1 MLAFQIGMFTF
12 TGLTRPQCEVLT
24 ARHHVYL
31 TMVGAPGGRFE
42 GLGVFLTLQVS
53 VPSVIPSRGQLGL
66 KKCSCGM
73 QDDLPVIHDDHLSSQ
88 WCVRNVMAFLRL
100 SFVKGSWIRGSTC
113 FSSCPPRHSQLSQLG
128 YVCA

>member
-31 TMVGAPGGRFE
+31 TMVGAPGGRFA

-66 KKCSCGM
+66 KSAHAACKM
-73 QDDLPVIHDDHLSSQ
+73 
-88 WCVRNVMAFLRL
+88 
-100 SFVKGSWIRGSTC
+100 TC
-113 FSSCPPRHSQLSQLG
+113 PLFTMIISPPNGASEM
-128 YVCA
+128 